1 MQEISADTMF
11 QEWADNRTRPVYCLA
26 GEERSFKADAL
37 EKLLS
42 GFNTDAFN
50 FSQYDGETADINDLV
65 SAAMTPS
72 FAGGTRLILFKS
84 AEKLK
89 KEQAQ
94 RLAEYLQNPSNA
106 TILLILLDKKTDSAE
121 LIIKTLPASAALINF
136 APLEG
141 VQAAMFVKKMLER
154 EGLSASQEALE
165 LLVETAGSDAMT
177 IKNEAAKLSAW
188 RHGGKKTLEPEDIME
203 SAGFSKTLNPFAF
216 SNALLAKNGPLAA
229 DLADSML
236 REGVEAVGLVVAAAY
251 ITEKLLKVKKL
262 SGDASGKSSV
272 YALGLSPGYYR
283 RLLEA
288 SKPFTPEKLLKNLNR
303 CLEMEA
309 MLKSSSGRDPG
320 LLVKQLIFEIT
331 R

>member
-1 MQEISADTMF
+1 MLK
-11 QEWADNRTRPVYCLA
+11 EWAGNKPRPVYCLA
-26 GEERSFKADAL
+26 GEERSFKNDAL

-42 GFNTDAFN
+42 GFKTDAFN

-72 FAGGTRLILFKS
+72 FMGGIRLLLFKS

-106 TILLILLDKKTDSAE
+106 ATLLILLDKKTDSAE
-121 LIIKTLPASAALINF
+121 LIIKNLPASAAMINF
-136 APLEG
+136 APLED
-141 VQAAMFVKKMLER
+141 VQAVLFAKKMLER
-154 EGLSASQEALE
+154 EGLRASQEALE
-165 LLVETAGSDAMT
+165 LLSEMAGSDAMT
-177 IKNEAAKLSAW
+177 IKQEAAKLAAW

-203 SAGFSKTLNPFAF
+203 SAGFSKTLNPFAL
-216 SNALLAKNGPLAA
+216 SNAILAKNGPLAA
-229 DLADSML
+229 DIADSML
-236 REGVEAVGLVVAAAY
+236 REGVEAVGLVVSIARL
-251 ITEKLLKVKKL
+251 TEKLLKVKKL
-262 SGDASGKSSV
+262 SGDVSGENAA
-272 YALGLSPGYYR
+272 YALGLSPAYYR

-288 SKPFTPEKLLKNLNR
+288 SRPFTLEKLLKNLNR

>member
-262 SGDASGKSSV
+262 SGDASGESSV